1 MVTDTGERFK
11 AALAGFDP
19 GRPIAVLCHNDA
31 DGLSAGALF
40 RRALGR
46 VGRDSTLRVVGR
58 GESAWSD
65 EIRAEFAG
73 RAVAGFVVGDL
84 GTRAEPVLPG
94 VPTIVVDHH
103 VPRGSAEGAP
113 GSGSA
118 AVTVLSGYRED
129 PVPTTSLMA
138 YRCASALAP
147 SEDLLWLCA
156 LGLVGDLGDKAPFPE
171 LTAAKTLYTA
181 TAIRDAVSLINAP
194 RRTAAGDAGPALDLL
209 LASDSPKDLLS
220 GRHPGLAALQAAR
233 DEVKAAMEEAKR
245 VAPRIVGDF
254 ALIELDSGCQ
264 IHPLVAQTW
273 RTRLKDRIVL
283 AANHGYRPG
292 WVHFA
297 ARTAQPRNLVA
308 LLRDV
313 APPGADE
320 NYGGGHEQASG
331 GALRLADWA
340 VFLRNIGVPD
350 DRA

>member
-1 MVTDTGERFK
+1 MAVDTGGIFK

-19 GRPIAVLCHNDA
+19 GRPVAVLCHDDA

-40 RRALGR
+40 KHALDRAGR
-46 VGRDSTLRVVGR
+46 ASTLRVVGR
-58 GESAWSD
+58 GQSAWSD

-73 RAVAGFVVGDL
+73 RDIAGFVVGDL

-103 VPRGSAEGAP
+103 VPRGPAESAGD
-113 GSGSA
+113 GGSA

-138 YRCASALAP
+138 YRCAAALAP
-147 SEDLLWLCA
+147 SDDLLWLCA

-171 LTAAKTLYTA
+171 LAAAKTLYTA
-181 TAIRDAVSLINAP
+181 TAIRNAVSLINAP
-194 RRTAAGDAGPALDLL
+194 RRTAGGHCGPALDLL
-209 LASDSPKDLLS
+209 LAANDPKDLLS
-220 GRHPGLAALQAAR
+220 GRHPGLDALYAAR
-233 DEVKAAMEEAKR
+233 EEVKAAMEEAKR

-264 IHPLVAQTW
+264 IHPLVAQAW
-273 RTRLKDRIVL
+273 RMRLKDRIVL

-297 ARTAQPRNLVA
+297 ARTALPRNLIA
-308 LLRDV
+308 LLREV

-331 GALRLADWA
+331 GALRLDDWA
-340 VFLRNIGVPD
+340 AFLRTI
-350 DRA
+350 RIA

>member
-1 MVTDTGERFK
+1 MATDTGEIFK

-19 GRPIAVLCHNDA
+19 ARPVIVLCHNDA

-40 RRALGR
+40 RHALARA
-46 VGRDSTLRVVGR
+46 GRDSVVRVVGR

-65 EIRAEFAG
+65 EIRAEFSARELAG
-73 RAVAGFVVGDL
+73 VVVGDL

-94 VPTIVVDHH
+94 RPTIVVDHH
-103 VPRGSAEGAP
+103 VPRGPAESTGE
-113 GSGSA
+113 
-118 AVTVLSGYRED
+118 VTVLSGYRED

-138 YRCASALAP
+138 YLCAVALGPA
-147 SEDLLWLCA
+147 EDLLWLCA

-171 LTAAKTLYTA
+171 LAAAKKLYTA

-194 RRTAAGDAGPALDLL
+194 RRTATGDYGPALDLL
-209 LASDSPKDLLS
+209 LAADSPKDLLS
-220 GRHPGLAALQAAR
+220 GRHSGLDALQAAR
-233 DEVKAAMEEAKR
+233 DEVKAALEDAKR

-264 IHPLVAQTW
+264 IHPLIAQTW
-273 RTRLKDRIVL
+273 RMRLKDRIVL

-297 ARTAQPRNLVA
+297 ARTALPRNLIA

-331 GALRLADWA
+331 GALRLEDWP
-340 VFLRNIGVPD
+340 VFLRNIGL
-350 DRA
+350 A